1 LLSDFRAKPLE
12 PIVLPTR
19 KGLKMATITTR
30 NKANGKPSF
39 TAQVRIKKSGKVIFS
54 KSETFTQRKL
64 AEKWAARTEKSWH
77 DGTYSLVAPASTFA
91 ALINRYRMDIEK
103 EVGKTMIQC
112 LRTLEGMDETNVGCH
127 EVNPTFLIDLARA
140 LKKEGRCA
148 ATVNNYMQHLYGLFT
163 VAETAY
169 KIPLK
174 YEDMQSAMR
183 TLRKL
188 KIVGKANKR
197 DRRPQLEE
205 LNDLMEEAFA
215 RSARGNAAPLHKII
229 AFAIASSRRLSEITR
244 IRWDDLNY
252 ADKKVRVRDMKH
264 PGQKEGNDV
273 WVLLSDEALQIIM
286 SMPKVDD
293 KIFPYQSDSLS
304 TAFMRLVELF
314 ENIEDLHFHDLR
326 HEAVSRAFEMGWSA
340 AKVRMMSGHR
350 SWSSLE
356 IYTNLEKIG
365 DRLEGWKW
373 WDVVFQSETPERVD
387 ALKKRLASRKM
398 RQAAVSGKAK
408 KATK

>member
-1 LLSDFRAKPLE
+1 
-12 PIVLPTR
+12 
-19 KGLKMATITTR
+19 MATITMR
-30 NKANGKPSF
+30 NKTSGKPSF

-54 KSETFTQRKL
+54 KSETFSQRRL
-64 AEKWAARTEKSWH
+64 AEKWATRAEKAWH
-77 DGTYSLVAPASTFA
+77 DGTFSLVAPAGTFA
-91 ALINRYRMDIEK
+91 ELIKRYRLDIEK

-112 LRTLEGMDETNVGCH
+112 LRTLEGMDETNVDCH
-127 EVNPTFLIDLARA
+127 EINPTFLIDLARS

-174 YEDMQSAMR
+174 YEDMQCAMR

-188 KIVGKANKR
+188 RIVGKANKR
-197 DRRPQLEE
+197 DRRPKFEE
-205 LNDLMEEAFA
+205 LNDLMKEAFV
-215 RSARGNAAPLHKII
+215 RSVRSNAAPLHKII

-252 ADKKVRVRDMKH
+252 ADKKVLVRDMKH
-264 PGQKEGNDV
+264 PGQKKGNDL

-286 SMPKVDD
+286 SMPNVDD
-293 KIFPYQSDSLS
+293 KIFPYASDSLS
-304 TAFMRLVELF
+304 TAFTRLVELF

-373 WDVVFQSETPERVD
+373 WDVVFQPETPERVD
-387 ALKKRLASRKM
+387 ALKKRLAGRKV
-398 RQAAVSGKAK
+398 QTAAGSTKSKTSTK
-408 KATK
+408 K